1 MRRTHYDKQDVIND
15 LADGKLKPREIADK
29 YGISVDNVWTI
40 RSVARKKGLLNSRGY
55 KTVPERLKDERS
67 VFTAEI
73 RSLIKDLRDLEYT
86 SSEIVPILRRNGID
100 CTKDDVNKVMA
111 RGATGDHFEHRPK
124 LVKRESPIDWQQRV
138 RSLHEGGLSANEIIH
153 CMRDT
158 NLTDREIQE
167 MIAYAEHWGKS
178 GG

>member
-15 LADGKLKPREIADK
+15 LAAAVLKPREIADK
-29 YGISVDNVWTI
+29 FGISIENVYTI
-40 RSVARKKGLLNSRGY
+40 RSVAKRRGILNSRGY
-55 KTVPERLKDERS
+55 KTVPERLKDERA

-86 SSEIVPILRRNGID
+86 SSEIVPILQRNGID
-100 CTKDDVNKVMA
+100 CTKEDVNKVMA

-124 LVKRESPIDWQQRV
+124 LTKRESPIDWQQRV
-138 RSLHEGGLSANEIIH
+138 RSLLEGGLSHNEIIH

-158 NLTDREIQE
+158 DLTEKEIQE
-167 MIAYAEHWGKS
+167 MIAYAQHWGKS